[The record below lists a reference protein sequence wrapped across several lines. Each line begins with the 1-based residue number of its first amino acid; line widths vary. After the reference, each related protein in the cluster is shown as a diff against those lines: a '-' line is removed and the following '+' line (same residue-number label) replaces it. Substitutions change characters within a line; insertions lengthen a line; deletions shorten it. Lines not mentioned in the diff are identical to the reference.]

1 MDNMMPIVWLA
12 AFVLFGILEAATVN
26 LVSIWF
32 LGGSLAA
39 FVTALF
45 HGPVWLQTALFFV
58 VSTALLAS
66 LRPLVKKH
74 LNPRLVRTNADSA
87 LGKAGVVMQTI
98 DNLNAQ
104 GQVKVG
110 GMYWTARSESGAVIP
125 EGSTVT
131 VQRIEGVKVI
141 VALAEPA
148 AVK

>member
-1 MDNMMPIVWLA
+1 MEMMAIVWLA
-12 AFVLFGILEAATVN
+12 AIVLFGILESATVS

-39 FVTALF
+39 FVAALF
-45 HGPVWLQTALFFV
+45 HGPVWLQITLFFA
-58 VSTALLAS
+58 VSIALLAA

-74 LNPRLVRTNADSA
+74 LNPRLVRTNADST
-87 LGKAGVVMQTI
+87 LGKVGVVTETI

-110 GMYWTARSESGAVIP
+110 SMYWTARSESGAVIP
-125 EGSTVT
+125 EGTAVT

-141 VALAEPA
+141 VAAAEPA